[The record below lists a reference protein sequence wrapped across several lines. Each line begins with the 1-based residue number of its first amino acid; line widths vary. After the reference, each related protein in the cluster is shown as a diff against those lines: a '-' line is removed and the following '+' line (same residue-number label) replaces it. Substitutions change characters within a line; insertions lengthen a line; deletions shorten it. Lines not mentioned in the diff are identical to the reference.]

1 MKLELKICFQNH
13 VSGNSDSEAAR
24 SNQKEKRQ
32 MYCGFARLFS
42 TSSRRKKVNVSV
54 MDTLILSAQGIGD
67 TQLGSLGHGFAVSRV
82 PNSNPRVSRWNP
94 RKGFPKGMKSKF
106 HVRILD
112 GFETFQQVRIPWIG

>member
-1 MKLELKICFQNH
+1 VPRYKKRVKLSSLLAMKLELKICFQNH

-54 MDTLILSAQGIGD
+54 MDTLILRAQGIGAMN
-67 TQLGSLGHGFAVSRV
+67 TTRGFGFGFAVSRV
-82 PNSNPRVSRWNP
+82 PNSNPGVSRCSTQWFLKVGRVSL
-94 RKGFPKGMKSKF
+94 K
-106 HVRILD
+106 V
-112 GFETFQQVRIPWIG
+112 

>member
-1 MKLELKICFQNH
+1 MRGNNAAIRMRRVRRCSRETREERAANIKKRVKLSSLLAMKLELKICFQNH

-54 MDTLILSAQGIGD
+54 MDTLITTSDCLWPKM
-67 TQLGSLGHGFAVSRV
+67 TSR
-82 PNSNPRVSRWNP
+82 S
-94 RKGFPKGMKSKF
+94 GA
-106 HVRILD
+106 
-112 GFETFQQVRIPWIG
+112 